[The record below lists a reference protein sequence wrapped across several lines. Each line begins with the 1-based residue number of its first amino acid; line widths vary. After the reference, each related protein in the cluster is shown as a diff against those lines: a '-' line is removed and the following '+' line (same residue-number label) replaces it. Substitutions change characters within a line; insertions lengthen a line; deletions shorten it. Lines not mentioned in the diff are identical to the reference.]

1 VPGPTLGY
9 GVFHRPRA
17 RVRRVA
23 VQRTSTAVPDW
34 LPDRAYEE
42 QTPGGCGW
50 PAGFRD
56 CGERPT
62 RPATRT
68 PKSIPPIDPGV
79 SALASVGWGLV
90 TLALAPGI
98 LAHEYAHVAACRL
111 LGVEIHQY
119 PRLNPF
125 GRDAYLDHE
134 PVTRFPTDLAIA
146 LAPLAVNVP
155 LAAGA
160 FALAAVVSGP
170 AGALGLW
177 LGGTFAL
184 TALPSAS
191 DVGKLHAT
199 AETLSPP
206 VRPLGHAVAGGV
218 QGVLRLPG
226 AAGIAGALLALGLYG
241 VVDGLIAGA

>member
-1 VPGPTLGY
+1 M
-9 GVFHRPRA
+9 
-17 RVRRVA
+17 
-23 VQRTSTAVPDW
+23 
-34 LPDRAYEE
+34 
-42 QTPGGCGW
+42 
-50 PAGFRD
+50 
-56 CGERPT
+56 
-62 RPATRT
+62 
-68 PKSIPPIDPGV
+68 

-90 TLALAPGI
+90 TLGLAPGI

-111 LGVEIHQY
+111 LGVAVHQY

-155 LAAGA
+155 LAVGA
-160 FALAAVVSGP
+160 FALAAVVPGP
-170 AGALGLW
+170 VAVVPLW
-177 LGGTFAL
+177 LGGAFAL

-206 VRPLGHAVAGGV
+206 ARPLGQAVAGAV
-218 QGVLRLPG
+218 QGFLRLPG

-241 VVDGLIAGA
+241 VADGLVAGV

>member
-1 VPGPTLGY
+1 M
-9 GVFHRPRA
+9 FA
-17 RVRRVA
+17 
-23 VQRTSTAVPDW
+23 
-34 LPDRAYEE
+34 
-42 QTPGGCGW
+42 
-50 PAGFRD
+50 PA
-56 CGERPT
+56 
-62 RPATRT
+62 
-68 PKSIPPIDPGV
+68 S
-79 SALASVGWGLV
+79 LAWGLV

-111 LGVEIHQY
+111 FGVDIRQY

-134 PVTRFPTDLAIA
+134 PVTRFPTDLTIA

-155 LAAGA
+155 LAVGT
-160 FALAAVVSGP
+160 FALAVVVSGP
-170 AGALGLW
+170 VAAVLLW

-184 TALPSAS
+184 TALPSTS

-206 VRPLGHAVAGGV
+206 ARPLGQAVAGGV
-218 QGVLRLPG
+218 QGFLRLPG

-241 VVDGLIAGA
+241 FADGLVAGA